1 MDAPSH
7 QDFCALLTLSRLLTA
22 DEVHTLPARWGGP
35 KDCNAEDFARWL
47 TAKQYLTDYQA
58 GVLLRGRIGVGRI
71 GVGRMAGAYKAVH
84 RLGQVVAV
92 KVLPPSRV
100 KDPRPSAAF
109 QRKARLA
116 PRLDHANVVRTFQAG
131 EADGLHYILME
142 YLEGETLGDV
152 LKRRKRLTPGEA
164 VRVVGQ
170 ALRGLECLHAELSSV

>member
-109 QRKARLA
+109 SARRGSRPA
-116 PRLDHANVVRTFQAG
+116 STTPTSSEPSRRARPTACTTSSWSIWRGKRWETCSSGANG
-131 EADGLHYILME
+131 
-142 YLEGETLGDV
+142 
-152 LKRRKRLTPGEA
+152 
-164 VRVVGQ
+164 
-170 ALRGLECLHAELSSV
+170 